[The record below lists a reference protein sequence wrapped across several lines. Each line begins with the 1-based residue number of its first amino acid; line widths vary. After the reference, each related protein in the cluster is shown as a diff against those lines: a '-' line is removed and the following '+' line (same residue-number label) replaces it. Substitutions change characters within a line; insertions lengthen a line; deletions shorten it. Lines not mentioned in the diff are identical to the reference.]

1 MSFSALAALAA
12 KQHGLMTHEQAIT
25 HGLSRTKLSRL
36 VRSGVW
42 QQVRPRVFRRAAATQ
57 TDEQALKAVCL
68 WHGEGAVVSHRSA
81 ARLHGLILDKSDP
94 ELTVPLKASIQ
105 IPDVTLHRRKP
116 LDPDDVKELRGLSV
130 TKGARTL
137 IDLASCLDEETLAIV
152 VEEAWRKR
160 IAAPDWV
167 ARRLKEL
174 KPLPQGGRVLSEILA
189 DCSTRKTPL
198 ESALEVRVWRLMLEL
213 GSPRPIPN
221 YEFTDAWGQPG
232 RIDFAF
238 PEQSLAIECDG
249 YEHHGVREAF
259 DDDRLRTA
267 RLVALGWRVMPIT
280 WKHVTEQR
288 TKVLARIKEALAFR
302 VTQPGSATTARRPPP
317 K

>member
-1 MSFSALAALAA
+1 M
-12 KQHGLMTHEQAIT
+12 K
-25 HGLSRTKLSRL
+25 
-36 VRSGVW
+36 
-42 QQVRPRVFRRAAATQ
+42 
-57 TDEQALKAVCL
+57 
-68 WHGEGAVVSHRSA
+68 
-81 ARLHGLILDKSDP
+81 LDKGDLEVS
-94 ELTVPLKASIQ
+94 VPRKCSTQLPGVI
-105 IPDVTLHRRKP
+105 LHRRSK
-116 LDPDDVKELRGLSV
+116 LAPDDVKEVRGLSV

-137 IDLASCLDEETLAIV
+137 IDLASCLDQETLAIV

-167 ARRLKEL
+167 ARVLKEF
-174 KPLPQGGRVLSEILA
+174 KKLPQGGLALSSILA

-213 GSPRPIPN
+213 GSPRPIAN
-221 YEFTDAWGQPG
+221 YEFTDEWGQPG

-249 YEHHGVREAF
+249 YEQHGVREAF

-288 TKVLARIKEALAFR
+288 TKVLARIRQALAFR
-302 VTQPGSATTARRPPP
+302 VRG
-317 K
+317 

>member
-1 MSFSALAALAA
+1 MSFSALAALAS
-12 KQHGLMTHEQAIT
+12 KQHGLMTHEQATT

-68 WHGEGAVVSHRSA
+68 WHGDGAVVSHRSA
-81 ARLHGLILDKSDP
+81 ARLLGLNLDRGDP
-94 ELTVPLKASIQ
+94 ELSVPLKSGIKL
-105 IPDVTLHRRKP
+105 PDVIFHRRST
-116 LDPDDVKELRGLSV
+116 LDPDDLKEIRGLSV
-130 TKGARTL
+130 TKGARTI
-137 IDLASCLDEETLAIV
+137 IDLAGGLDEETLAIV

-160 IAAPDWV
+160 IATPDAV
-167 ARRLKEL
+167 ARRLNEFKTR
-174 KPLPQGGRVLSEILA
+174 PQGARALSGILA
-189 DCSTRKTPL
+189 DCATRKKPL

-221 YEFTDAWGQPG
+221 YEFTDAWAQPG

-259 DDDRLRTA
+259 DDDRLRMS

-280 WKHVTEQR
+280 WKHVTEQP

-302 VTQPGSATTARRPPP
+302 VTQPAR
-317 K
+317 